1 MSVVTSAHEHENVTA
16 GIGWMLATTFFFV
29 LMDTA
34 GKYLLQSYP
43 IMQVVWCRFLFHFL
57 LMLVIALFWFRDTFR
72 ANRPWAQLGRSSLL
86 AIMTALY
93 YVGLATTDLATAM
106 TIIFMSPI
114 FVTVLSVPLLGEAAG
129 PRRIAGVLVGFLGA
143 LIVVRPGVAEMSVGM
158 LCLLASA
165 VFNALFQMATRHLRN
180 SDTAMTTSLYTPLA
194 GAVGLSVVGPLE
206 WQAPDANGWILMA
219 VFGFIGGIAQL
230 CLIRAFNVA
239 PAAVVAPFSYAT
251 IVWATLFG
259 LLIFG
264 ELPSIW
270 TMVGATLI
278 IGSGLYIYHYETA
291 ARQP

>member
-1 MSVVTSAHEHENVTA
+1 MSVVTSAQEHENVTA

>member
-1 MSVVTSAHEHENVTA
+1 MSVVTSAQEHENVTV

-34 GKYLLQSYP
+34 GKYLLQSYL